1 MRRAIEMLGVEGVRR
16 AATAMR
22 AWPGPLDESQA
33 AELQT
38 LIDRVRLAGR
48 VAQWLRPAGYDPEVV
63 YLLAMLQSLGRLAV
77 QYHFPEEA
85 AQIRKLMLPAPPAR
99 AGEPEEPGMGEEVA
113 SFAVLG
119 VDIDALGSA
128 VARHWGLDDSV
139 VHMIRRVPWAAPVHS
154 PDGDDDLLRLTASC
168 ANEVADANS
177 VPAHHRHA
185 WLQRVVQRYARVLG
199 VTLRDVQLAAQ
210 GIAPHDEPAEHAG
223 SVTRSSALAGS
234 ARSHGAA
241 ADRAGSAS

>member
-1 MRRAIEMLGVEGVRR
+1 
-16 AATAMR
+16 
-22 AWPGPLDESQA
+22 
-33 AELQT
+33 
-38 LIDRVRLAGR
+38 
-48 VAQWLRPAGYDPEVV
+48 
-63 YLLAMLQSLGRLAV
+63 
-77 QYHFPEEA
+77 
-85 AQIRKLMLPAPPAR
+85 
-99 AGEPEEPGMGEEVA
+99 
-113 SFAVLG
+113 
-119 VDIDALGSA
+119 
-128 VARHWGLDDSV
+128 
-139 VHMIRRVPWAAPVHS
+139 VHS